1 MRQFNIFEK
10 GEVEPLMEVSVQSAA
25 TLKEATDVA
34 LRLASQAAGPGR
46 YYATEI
52 VKRGRR
58 QAVHAEGATLPA
70 RLALRSSLRLRP

>member
-10 GEVEPLMEVSVQSAA
+10 GEVEPLMEVSVQSAT

-34 LRLASQAAGPGR
+34 LMLASRAAGPGR

-52 VKRGRR
+52 ASDRVDTRVPA
-58 QAVHAEGATLPA
+58 AVMPRHIQSAQ
-70 RLALRSSLRLRP
+70 R